1 MIEDVFPNAV
11 SSVNKLEALKRSS
24 KLDRSLL
31 IDKTIIA
38 PVCLVFV
45 SSLCASLGIKNAPLN
60 RIHS

>member
-38 PVCLVFV
+38 PV
-45 SSLCASLGIKNAPLN
+45 
-60 RIHS
+60 